1 MTQNQLKLY
10 DDLEKSINEAAKR
23 FFSMPPMTCEELQ
36 GLRQGILEAINCFQ
50 EEKLKPAI
58 QELKDNQEWDKFT
71 IAFYGE
77 TGAGKSTIIESLR
90 IKFEE
95 PTKKQQQSNFLKAK
109 SSFFLF
115 FCEES

>member
-23 FFSMPPMTCEELQ
+23 FFSMPLEPCEELK
-36 GLRQGILEAINCFQ
+36 GLESGILHSIDRFQQ
-50 EEKLKPAI
+50 EELNPAI
-58 QELKDNQEWDKFT
+58 SELKKNQEWDKFT